1 MNESDFMD
9 ALAAIQ
15 SDTIVRLL
23 ELCQQNKIPLES
35 AYKACGNVIVGTGF
49 LIHER
54 GADEQ
59 AAEKG
64 K

>member
-23 ELCQQNKIPLES
+23 ELCQKNKIPLES

-49 LIHER
+49 LIHEK
-54 GADEQ
+54 DNT
-59 AAEKG
+59 
-64 K
+64 